1 MPEIETTRLQLR
13 RFTVGDFQAY
23 HRQITSDVEVMQ
35 TLLPGKALSWQEAK
49 LFFNR
54 FFEDWERHNFGVWLV
69 FDKKE
74 ENLIAQSGL
83 RFLESSLEYEL
94 VYALARG
101 YWGKGIATEAAKASL
116 RYGFEELKA
125 EQIMALAAPTNFASQ
140 RVMLKVGMKYEKNA
154 FLYNREVVYYAISRQ
169 EWQAEDCVYILRQTP
184 TD

>member
-1 MPEIETTRLQLR
+1 
-13 RFTVGDFQAY
+13 
-23 HRQITSDVEVMQ
+23 
-35 TLLPGKALSWQEAK
+35 
-49 LFFNR
+49 
-54 FFEDWERHNFGVWLV
+54 
-69 FDKKE
+69 
-74 ENLIAQSGL
+74 
-83 RFLESSLEYEL
+83 

-154 FLYNREVVYYAISRQ
+154 FLYNRKVVYYAISRQ
-169 EWQAEDCVYILRQTP
+169 EWQGEDSVYILRQMP